1 MKSSGCE
8 GLAYD
13 RAGRREL
20 PGILREYGGLAR
32 KSGKKKGRALRIFPK
47 KRHYNVCESKS

>member
-1 MKSSGCE
+1 MH
-8 GLAYD
+8 
-13 RAGRREL
+13 
-20 PGILREYGGLAR
+20 GILREYLPLTR